1 MKIGYDVP
9 RHLSCVSLTFN
20 EGKLF
25 CFGGNTGVR
34 SKKIVDQF
42 EKNNDLLIMD
52 LESSSFETDVTPEI
66 LKKRMAVHGATS
78 HWVDSETLLISG
90 GSEAPLGVGG
100 RSIFVYTSKNIIMSE
115 CSAGVACVWECNRN
129 LDGTMIICDGCEQS
143 IHKYC
148 DKTVRNLD
156 NENLPDKYFCPTCR
170 KRRQANK
177 RG

>member
-1 MKIGYDVP
+1 MTLSLAHIAAMMRSIFHVLKIEFLVSEDSSRLISLRISEVKIGYDVP
-9 RHLSCVSLTFN
+9 RHLSCVSLTFH

-90 GSEAPLGVGG
+90 GSEAPLGE
-100 RSIFVYTSKNIIMSE
+100 IWM
-115 CSAGVACVWECNRN
+115 A
-129 LDGTMIICDGCEQS
+129 Q
-143 IHKYC
+143 
-148 DKTVRNLD
+148 
-156 NENLPDKYFCPTCR
+156 
-170 KRRQANK
+170 
-177 RG
+177 